1 MTGWLWW
8 LLLFAG
14 IFSVIVVMAVIERK
28 KRDD

>member
-8 LLLFAG
+8 LVLLAG